1 MLIYW
6 ALFAFFA
13 AGALIASPERPARLR
28 SHPLLI
34 LGALIIALLIGLR
47 FKVGADWRTYDFMF
61 SFAGRVGL
69 GSALEFG
76 DPGYQFL
83 NWAVQNAGWQI
94 WVVNLVCGAIF
105 TWGLFRFCRIQ
116 PEPWLAALVAIPYM
130 VIVVAMGYTRQAVA
144 LGILMGGLAAFLRG
158 GSTGRFAFYTAGAAL
173 FHKTAVV
180 AFPLVA
186 LSSARNRFLN
196 LLVGIAATILLYD
209 LFLGDAMDQFVKH
222 YIKTG
227 YSSQGAAIRVA
238 INLVAANAFWL
249 VGRRM
254 QFDETEWKLWRNFS
268 LASVGFLVLL
278 FALPS
283 STAVDRMALYV
294 MPLQI
299 AVLSRLPLVTHARLP
314 GRTAVVAYLAL
325 VQFVWLN
332 FAQHARYWVP
342 YRVFPIWG

>member
-13 AGALIASPERPARLR
+13 AGTFLSSPSQLARTR
-28 SHPLLI
+28 SHPMLAI
-34 LGALIIALLIGLR
+34 GAVIVALLVGLR
-47 FKVGADWRTYDFMF
+47 YKVGADWPNYEFIFDY
-61 SFAGRVGL
+61 AGRASFTRVLEL
-69 GSALEFG
+69 GDQA
-76 DPGYQFL
+76 YQVL
-83 NWAVQNAGWQI
+83 NWAVQNAGWRI

-105 TWGLFRFCRIQ
+105 SWGLFRFCRAQ

-130 VIVVAMGYTRQAVA
+130 VIVAAMGYTRQAVA
-144 LGILMGGLAAFLRG
+144 LGILMAGLASFLRG
-158 GSTGRFAFYTAGAAL
+158 GSTARFGLYTAGAAL

-196 LLVGIAATILLYD
+196 LLVALAASVLLYD
-209 LFLGDAMDQFVKH
+209 LFLGDAMDQFVQH

-227 YSSQGAAIRVA
+227 YSSQGAAIRVVM
-238 INLVAANAFWL
+238 NMVAAIVFWL
-249 VGRRM
+249 AGRRL
-254 QFDETEWKLWRNFS
+254 QFSEIEWKLWRNFS

-278 FALPS
+278 VVLPS

-299 AVLSRLPLVTHARLP
+299 AVLSRLPLLGRARMP
-314 GRTAVVAYLAL
+314 GRLGVVAYLAL

-332 FAQHARYWVP
+332 FAQHARFWVP
-342 YRVFPIWG
+342 YQFFPIWG